1 METER
6 DTFMPNGP
14 TDFTVPEREVLS
26 RTGINRRTLRENR
39 GAPGAWWVLGANGR
53 VMWSE
58 TGIAALLEK
67 IAGPAAAAEKPAP
80 AVPTLPAAEN
90 APSEAPVSAV
100 EALEV
105 WRTTGYP
112 NTALILCKKPG
123 ADVAW
128 NTALR
133 VNVGKGRNAL
143 FAAGMRVLS
152 RLRFG
157 HTDYYE
163 FEGNPD
169 NPGVGARFPRWPGRW

>member
-1 METER
+1 METDR

-14 TDFTVPEREVLS
+14 TNFTVPEREVLE

-39 GAPGAWWVLGANGR
+39 GAAGAWWVLGPNGR

-58 TGIAALLEK
+58 SGVSALLEK
-67 IAGPAAAAEKPAP
+67 VAGQATTAENPAP
-80 AVPTLPAAEN
+80 AVLTPPTAEN
-90 APSEAPVSAV
+90 APSEAPASAV

-123 ADVAW
+123 EPAAMA
-128 NTALR
+128 TALR
-133 VNVGKGRNAL
+133 VQVGKGRNAL
-143 FAAGMRVLS
+143 FAAGMRVLA

-157 HTDYYE
+157 HTDYYD
-163 FEGNPD
+163 FEGNPE